1 MEIVLQVRNGKRT
14 AILAIQFDKAKKDSD
29 KGKKNTKLFV
39 VYRPNTGQ
47 QVLSAS
53 SRNQNG
59 YL

>member
-47 QVLSAS
+47 QVSAS